1 MRGGGVVIV
10 YASHNIPVVTQY
22 PVGQDEPPS
31 LVSFQV
37 VCPFQK
43 ES

>member
-10 YASHNIPVVTQY
+10 YALPNIPVVTQY
-22 PVGQDEPPS
+22 PIGQDEPPS

-37 VCPFQK
+37 VCPLQE